1 MLPVAERRGEVRGET
16 RSPAPVAAA
25 SLGSRTDWLRRG
37 ESSFPDS
44 SQPADKVIEEGDD
57 ATFCTEARRRV
68 GSEAGDGVDVE
79 ADDEDEDE
87 CEAGSDTETDL
98 REAEGE
104 EPICALS
111 SSRRRRRS
119 SSRLR

>member
-16 RSPAPVAAA
+16 RSLVPVAAA

-79 ADDEDEDE
+79 ADDEDE